1 MDSSKT
7 IEDDTIRDE
16 MESGYVATRPRF
28 TRARRTW
35 KFNARN
41 LLAEDVRA
49 LDAFA
54 MGAAARGG
62 NKFLFPNLLPNASFE
77 LPAVLSTE
85 VVAGWSIAASAAQAA
100 IAASSTS
107 VEDGSLALAFTTA
120 ASTLAASATAT
131 AAVACNAA
139 IACKAGEVYAFAG
152 QVRAVQGSLA
162 SGVLGGAVV
171 ATFYGSEGGTVAT
184 QSSAVTVASGWQ
196 QFGCQFTVPSGAVS
210 LSIKLTTSL
219 TNTTTAAITLD
230 GSASIT
236 WDGVGCA
243 LLTPLTGYGRMVGS
257 QPLGCFVRF
266 SKLPETSDIGFG
278 GGVKRYGASIELTEV

>member
-35 KFNARN
+35 KLNVRN

-49 LDAFA
+49 IDAFA

-62 NKFLFPNLLPNASFE
+62 NKFLFPNLLSNGSFE
-77 LPAVLSTE
+77 LPATLSTE
-85 VVAGWSIAASAAQAA
+85 LVSGWSIAATAAQAA
-100 IAASSTS
+100 ISASSAS
-107 VEDGSLALAFTTA
+107 VEDGSLALAFTTT

-131 AAVACNAA
+131 ASVVCSPA
-139 IACKAGEVYAFAG
+139 IACKPGEVYAFAG
-152 QVRAVQGSLA
+152 SVKAVQGNLS
-162 SGVLGGAVV
+162 SGVLGTAVV
-171 ATFYGSEGGTVAT
+171 ATFYSSEGGTVTT
-184 QSSAVTVASGWQ
+184 QSSSVALASGWQ

-210 LSIKLTTSL
+210 LSIRLTTTL
-219 TNTTTAAITLD
+219 TNATSAAITLD
-230 GSASIT
+230 SSASIT
-236 WDGVGCA
+236 WDAVGCA

-266 SKLPETSDIGFG
+266 SKLPEISDIGFG